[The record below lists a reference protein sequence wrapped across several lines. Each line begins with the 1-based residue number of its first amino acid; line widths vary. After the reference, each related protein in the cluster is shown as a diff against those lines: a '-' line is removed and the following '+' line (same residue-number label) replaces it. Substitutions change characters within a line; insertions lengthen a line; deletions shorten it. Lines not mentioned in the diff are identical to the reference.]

1 MKRWLKTITV
11 SVATFG
17 AVGLMMGASVPAR
30 AATIN
35 WAVWSNVFTPG
46 STGGSAT
53 ATMGSTTVAYSG
65 EVISVLA
72 NFPSWGPAGTF
83 SGGTVGNPP
92 PPGGGV
98 QLQGG
103 AATSTDTLTFATPVV
118 NPVMAIISL
127 GAPGN
132 SASFV
137 FNSSEPFT
145 IQSGGPSNEFG
156 GISITQSGNS
166 VLGSEG
172 SGTIQFIGTYS
183 SISWT
188 NPVNEFY
195 YGFTV
200 GAPGTVGA
208 VPLPAT
214 LPLFASGLGALG
226 LLGWRRKRKG
236 ISA

>member
-1 MKRWLKTITV
+1 MRPKIAATVVGFALAILTSGTGSATTITWAAWS
-11 SVATFG
+11 SVYTA
-17 AVGLMMGASVPAR
+17 
-30 AATIN
+30 
-35 WAVWSNVFTPG
+35 G
-46 STGGSAT
+46 STGGKAT
-53 ATMGSTTVAYSG
+53 ATIGSDAVTYSG
-65 EVISVLA
+65 EVISVFPPS
-72 NFPSWGPAGTF
+72 FPSWGPATTF

-92 PPGGGV
+92 PSGGGV
-98 QLQGG
+98 QLRGG

-127 GAPGN
+127 GNSGN
-132 SASFV
+132 PASFV
-137 FNSSEPFT
+137 FTSSEPFT

>member
-1 MKRWLKTITV
+1 MRPKIAATV
-11 SVATFG
+11 LGFALAILTSGTG
-17 AVGLMMGASVPAR
+17 S

-35 WAVWSNVFTPG
+35 WAVWSNTFTAG
-46 STGGSAT
+46 STGGKAT
-53 ATMGSTTVAYSG
+53 ATIGSDAVTYSG
-65 EVISVLA
+65 EVISVFPPT
-72 NFPSWGPAGTF
+72 FPSWGPATTF

-92 PPGGGV
+92 PSGGGV

-145 IQSGGPSNEFG
+145 IQSGGPSNEFS

-172 SGTIQFIGTYS
+172 NGTIQFIGTYS

-200 GAPGTVGA
+200 GAPGAVGA
-208 VPLPAT
+208 VPLPAA
-214 LPLFASGLGALG
+214 LPLFATGLGALG
-226 LLGWRRKRKG
+226 LLGWRRKKKAR
-236 ISA
+236 SA